1 MFDPDPRAKLP
12 EELQAFAEECVRS
25 GEYADIEEVIQEAF
39 RLLQQ
44 RDKRRRDARE
54 ELTAIF
60 SEMAARGD
68 FDSDGEEPNEHTP
81 E

>member
-1 MFDPDPRAKLP
+1 MFDPDSRARLP

-39 RLLQQ
+39 RLLRQ
-44 RDKRRRDARE
+44 RDQRRRDARE

-60 SEMAARGD
+60 SEMAARGE
-68 FDSDGEEPNEHTP
+68 FDAEGEEPKDQAP